1 MRMSPFSAKNGSLAQ
16 GLERV
21 HDRTARAE
29 GVRLGDP
36 HDARV
41 AVASLDERVEHLL
54 EVGGG
59 EHDLVH
65 PVASHVIE
73 HVIEERRSIKGSK
86 VSARS
91 R

>member
-1 MRMSPFSAKNGSLAQ
+1 M
-16 GLERV
+16 
-21 HDRTARAE
+21 
-29 GVRLGDP
+29 
-36 HDARV
+36 
-41 AVASLDERVEHLL
+41 EHLL

-73 HVIEERRSIKGSK
+73 HVIEERSIKGSK
-86 VSARS
+86 GSARS